1 MPCKVPAK
9 RRTGQIFYP
18 VLRLAVSCLRQHGIC
33 LLKLA
38 FVKAAA
44 GQSDDGGFF
53 RQMDQNNYIGFDCG
67 VFIAIDGLEIRDK
80 KRGRY
85 RNGQG

>member
-1 MPCKVPAK
+1 VQSTSEASHWSNILSSSSCA
-9 RRTGQIFYP
+9 F
-18 VLRLAVSCLRQHGIC
+18 SCLRQHGIC

-44 GQSDDGGFF
+44 GQGDDGGFF

>member
-1 MPCKVPAK
+1 M
-9 RRTGQIFYP
+9 
-18 VLRLAVSCLRQHGIC
+18 
-33 LLKLA
+33 KLA

-44 GQSDDGGFF
+44 GQGDDGGFF